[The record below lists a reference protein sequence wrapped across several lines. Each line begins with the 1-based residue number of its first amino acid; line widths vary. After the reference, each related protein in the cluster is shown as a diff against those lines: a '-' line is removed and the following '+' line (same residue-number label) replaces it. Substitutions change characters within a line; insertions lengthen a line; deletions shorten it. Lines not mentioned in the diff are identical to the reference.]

1 MGKRLIYQKA
11 IKETTSRL
19 KKIEK
24 EQRESTL
31 RDRVRFLRLL
41 KSGEVKTQK
50 EASEKIGISERQ
62 GQRNWEKYKKLGLS
76 GLITPW
82 NKGGGQRKLEEEKYE
97 ELKKDLIEKEIQFL
111 HEAIEHVEEKYGKKY
126 SLSGMHFVFKRIGI
140 KKKTG
145 RPVNIRQDK
154 TKLEEFKKNSHR

>member
-82 NKGGGQRKLEEEKYE
+82 NKGGGCLLYTSPSPR
-97 ELKKDLIEKEIQFL
+97 D
-111 HEAIEHVEEKYGKKY
+111 AT
-126 SLSGMHFVFKRIGI
+126 LSRM
-140 KKKTG
+140 
-145 RPVNIRQDK
+145 P
-154 TKLEEFKKNSHR
+154 SSA